1 MILNNLLQKNHS
13 WINWQNPSHKKS
25 GYVVIENGR
34 GNNLLTIKEL
44 TVKNFMS
51 VGNQAQAIDFSNK
64 SLVLVIGENMD
75 LGGDD
80 AGARNGTGKTTIINA
95 LSYVFFG
102 EALTNIR
109 RDNLVNKTNEKGML
123 VSVKFVKNNIEYTI
137 ERGRKPQI
145 FRFYANNI
153 EQNLE
158 SNEAQGENRET
169 QIEINR
175 LMGMTHAMFKNI
187 IALNTYTQ
195 PFLSTKQ
202 AEQREIIEQLLGI
215 TLLSQKA
222 DLLKEKQKAT
232 KQMLTEEKLKIDAKV
247 ASNEKIQESIESLQ
261 IRSNAWA
268 KQKEDDIVS
277 FKEAIAE
284 LEKVDSEIEIEK
296 HKKLQK
302 RNELQ
307 TMLRSFEKEKAY
319 HENSLTKAENTVSKT
334 NADLEY
340 AAQQKCPTCEQEL
353 LDDKHTH
360 LVDKLKVQLTESTDY
375 VTKLKAD
382 LAKIQQ
388 GIDEVG
394 DIGQVPDTY
403 YDTIDEA
410 YNHKGSLKDL
420 QRQLNQ
426 TEKKEDTYA
435 EQIEEMRKSAI
446 QIIDYNKAN
455 ELEDL
460 HRHQDFLYK
469 LLTAKDSFIRT
480 RIIEQNLTYL
490 NQRLAYFLGKVKL
503 PHTVTF
509 QSDLSVRIEELG
521 RELDFDNLSRG
532 ERNRLILSLSWAFR
546 DVWESL
552 YQQINLLFIDEL
564 VDAGMDL
571 SGVESSMA
579 VLKDMSR
586 TQKKNIFLIS
596 HKDEL
601 VSRVNSVLKVVK
613 ENGFTNYANDVD
625 IIV

>member
-1 MILNNLLQKNHS
+1 M
-13 WINWQNPSHKKS
+13 
-25 GYVVIENGR
+25 
-34 GNNLLTIKEL
+34 LTIKEL

-51 VGNQAQAIDFSNK
+51 VGNQAQAINFSNK
-64 SLVLVIGENMD
+64 NLVLVIGENMD

-123 VSVKFVKNNIEYTI
+123 VSVKFVKNNVEYVI
-137 ERGRKPQI
+137 ERGRKPQM

-153 EQNLE
+153 EQNVE

-169 QIEINR
+169 QVEINK
-175 LMGMTHAMFKNI
+175 LMGMTHSMFKNI

-195 PFLSTKQ
+195 PFLSTK
-202 AEQREIIEQLLGI
+202 ANEQREIIEQLLGI

-232 KQMLTEEKLKIDAKV
+232 KQMLLEEKMRIDSMV
-247 ASNEKIQESIESLQ
+247 TSNNKIQESIESLQ

-268 KQKEDDIVS
+268 KQKNEDITS
-277 FKEAIAE
+277 FKEAIAG

-307 TMLRSFEKEKAY
+307 TMVRSLEKEKAY
-319 HENSLTKAENTVSKT
+319 HEDSLTKAENTVSKT

-353 LDDKHTH
+353 LDEKHTH
-360 LVDKLKVQLTESTDY
+360 LVDKLKVQLKESTDY
-375 VTKLKAD
+375 VTKLKSD

-388 GIDEVG
+388 GIDDVG
-394 DIGQVPDTY
+394 DLGRVPETY

-410 YNHKGSLKDL
+410 YNHKGTLQDLK
-420 QRQLNQ
+420 RQLER
-426 TEKKEDTYA
+426 TEKQEDTYA
-435 EQIEEMRKSAI
+435 EQIEEMKKSAL
-446 QIIDYNKAN
+446 QKVDYEKAN

-509 QSDLSVRIEELG
+509 QSDLTVRIEELG

-564 VDAGMDL
+564 VDAGMDI
-571 SGVESSMA
+571 SGVESAMA

-586 TQKKNIFLIS
+586 TQQKNIFLIS

-601 VSRVNSVLKVVK
+601 VSRVNSVLKVTK
-613 ENGFTNYANDVD
+613 ENGFTNYANDVE

>member
-1 MILNNLLQKNHS
+1 
-13 WINWQNPSHKKS
+13 
-25 GYVVIENGR
+25 
-34 GNNLLTIKEL
+34 
-44 TVKNFMS
+44 MS

-123 VSVKFVKNNIEYTI
+123 VSVKFIKNGVTYTI

-145 FRFYANNI
+145 FRFYANDI
-153 EQNLE
+153 EQNTDN
-158 SNEAQGENRET
+158 NEAQGENRET
-169 QIEINR
+169 QVEINK
-175 LMGMTHAMFKNI
+175 LLGMTHSMFKNI

-232 KQMLTEEKLKIDAKV
+232 KQMLTEEKMKIDAKV

-268 KQKEDDIVS
+268 KQKEDDVTS

-284 LEKVDSEIEIEK
+284 LEKVDSEIEIAK

-307 TMLRSFEKEKAY
+307 TMLRSLEKEKAY
-319 HENSLTKAENTVSKT
+319 HENSLTKAESTVTKT

-375 VTKLKAD
+375 VTKLKTD

-394 DIGQVPDTY
+394 DLGQIPDTY

-420 QRQLNQ
+420 QRQLTQ

-435 EQIEEMRKSAI
+435 EQIAEMKKSAI
-446 QIIDYNKAN
+446 QKIDYDKAN

-460 HRHQDFLYK
+460 HRHQEFLYK

-509 QSDLSVRIEELG
+509 QSDLTVRIEELG

-564 VDAGMDL
+564 VDAGMDI

>member
-1 MILNNLLQKNHS
+1 
-13 WINWQNPSHKKS
+13 
-25 GYVVIENGR
+25 
-34 GNNLLTIKEL
+34 
-44 TVKNFMS
+44 MS
-51 VGNQAQAIDFSNK
+51 VGNQAQAIDFANK

-123 VSVKFVKNNIEYTI
+123 VSVKFVKNDITYTI

-153 EQNLE
+153 EQNVE

-169 QIEINR
+169 QIEINK
-175 LMGMTHAMFKNI
+175 LMGMTHSMFKNI

-222 DLLKEKQKAT
+222 DLLKEKQKTT
-232 KQMLTEEKLKIDAKV
+232 KQMLTEEKLKIDAKLS
-247 ASNEKIQESIESLQ
+247 SNEKIQESIESLQ

-268 KQKEDDIVS
+268 KQKEDDIKS
-277 FKEAIAE
+277 FKEAIEE
-284 LEKVDSEIEIEK
+284 LQKVDSEIEIEK
-296 HKKLQK
+296 HKRLQK
-302 RNELQ
+302 HNEMQ
-307 TMLRSFEKEKAY
+307 TALRSLHKEKAY
-319 HENSLTKAENTVSKT
+319 HEDSLTKAENTVERT
-334 NADLEY
+334 LADLKY
-340 AAQQKCPTCEQEL
+340 AEQQKCPTCEQEL
-353 LDDKHTH
+353 KGDKHTH
-360 LVDKLKVQLTESTDY
+360 LVDKLKIQLTESTEY
-375 VTKLKAD
+375 VTKLKSD

-388 GIDEVG
+388 GINEVG
-394 DIGQVPDTY
+394 DLEQVPDTY

-420 QRQLNQ
+420 QRQLKQ

-435 EQIEEMRKSAI
+435 EQIEEMKKSAI
-446 QIIDYNKAN
+446 QKIDYEKAN

-460 HRHQDFLYK
+460 HRHQEFLYK

-490 NQRLAYFLGKVKL
+490 NQRLAFFLGKVKL

-509 QSDLSVRIEELG
+509 QSDLTVRIEELG

-564 VDAGMDL
+564 VDAGMDI

-625 IIV
+625 IIA

>member
-1 MILNNLLQKNHS
+1 
-13 WINWQNPSHKKS
+13 
-25 GYVVIENGR
+25 
-34 GNNLLTIKEL
+34 
-44 TVKNFMS
+44 MS
-51 VGNQAQAIDFSNK
+51 VGNATQSINFTNK
-64 SLVLVIGENMD
+64 NLVLVLGENMD

-109 RDNLVNKTNEKGML
+109 RDNLVNKTNERGML
-123 VSVKFVKNNIEYTI
+123 VGIKFIKNNITYTI

-145 FRFYANNI
+145 FKFFANNI
-153 EQNLE
+153 EQNTD
-158 SNEAQGENRET
+158 SNEAQGENKET
-169 QIEINR
+169 QNEINR
-175 LMGMTHAMFKNI
+175 LIGMTHAMFKNI

-195 PFLSTKQ
+195 PFLATRQ

-222 DLLKEKQKAT
+222 NLLKEKMKASKLET
-232 KQMLTEEKLKIDAKV
+232 TEEKMMIDSKI
-247 ASNEKIQESIESLQ
+247 ASNEKIQESIESLK
-261 IRSNAWA
+261 IRSSAWQT
-268 KQKEDDIVS
+268 QKDEDIKN
-277 FKEAIAE
+277 FNNAIAD
-284 LEKVDSEIEIEK
+284 LEKVDITKELDT
-296 HKKLQK
+296 HKRLQK
-302 RNELQ
+302 HNENYIKLLSLQ
-307 TMLRSFEKEKAY
+307 KEKAY
-319 HENSLTKAENTVSKT
+319 HEDSFTKAKSTVEKTEN
-334 NADLEY
+334 DLEY
-340 AAQQKCPTCEQEL
+340 AQQAKCPTCEQPLHDE
-353 LDDKHTH
+353 KHKQLTN
-360 LVDKLKVQLTESTDY
+360 KLTTTLTESKTD
-375 VTKLKAD
+375 VEKVKND
-382 LAKIQQ
+382 LTKIQQ
-388 GIDEVG
+388 GID
-394 DIGQVPDTY
+394 DIGDLGNTPDTY

-420 QRQLNQ
+420 KRQLSQ
-426 TEKKEDTYA
+426 TEKKDDPYA
-435 EQIEEMRKSAI
+435 EQIEELNKSAI
-446 QIIDYNKAN
+446 QKIDYIKIN
-455 ELEDL
+455 EMEDL
-460 HRHQDFLYK
+460 YRHQEFLYK

-490 NQRLAYFLGKVKL
+490 NQRLAFYLGQVKL
-503 PHTVTF
+503 PHTVVF
-509 QSDLSVRIEELG
+509 QSDLTVQIEELG

-564 VDAGMDL
+564 VDAGMDI

-586 TQKKNIFLIS
+586 TQQKNIFLIS

-613 ENGFTNYANDVD
+613 ENGFTSYANDVD

>member
-1 MILNNLLQKNHS
+1 M
-13 WINWQNPSHKKS
+13 
-25 GYVVIENGR
+25 
-34 GNNLLTIKEL
+34 LTIKEL

-51 VGNQAQAIDFSNK
+51 VGNATQSINFSNK
-64 SLVLVIGENMD
+64 NLVLVIGENLD

-95 LSYVFFG
+95 LSYVFYG

-123 VSVKFVKNNIEYTI
+123 VSVKFIKNNVEYTI
-137 ERGRKPQI
+137 ERGRKPGI
-145 FRFYANNI
+145 FKFYANNI
-153 EQNLE
+153 EQNIE

-169 QIEINR
+169 QQEINK
-175 LMGMTHAMFKNI
+175 LVGMTLAMFKNI
-187 IALNTYTQ
+187 IALNTYTM
-195 PFLSTKQ
+195 PFLATKQ

-222 DLLKEKQKAT
+222 DLLKDKIKTSKTELMGEKY
-232 KQMLTEEKLKIDAKV
+232 KIDSKI
-247 ASNEKIQESIESLQ
+247 ASNEKIQESIESLK
-261 IRSNAWA
+261 IRSSAWQN
-268 KQKEDDIVS
+268 QKEQDS
-277 FKEAIAE
+277 KNFAEAIAE
-284 LEKVDSEIEIEK
+284 LEKVDIKAELDA

-302 RNELQ
+302 HNENYLK
-307 TMLRSFEKEKAY
+307 LLSLNKEKAY
-319 HENSLTKAENTVSKT
+319 HEDSLTKSESNVTKT
-334 NADLEY
+334 QSDLEY
-340 AAQQKCPTCEQEL
+340 MKDAKCPTCEQEL
-353 LDDKHTH
+353 QDEKHKQ
-360 LVDKLKVQLTESTDY
+360 LNDKLLITLTESKTD
-375 VTKLKAD
+375 VEKIKSD

-388 GIDEVG
+388 NIDIIG
-394 DIGQVPDTY
+394 DLGNTPDTY
-403 YDTIDEA
+403 YDSMDEA

-420 QRQLNQ
+420 KRQLEQ
-426 TEKKEDTYA
+426 TDKKDDPYA
-435 EQIEEMRKSAI
+435 EQIEELTKKAI
-446 QIIDYNKAN
+446 QKIDYTKVN
-455 ELEDL
+455 EMEDL
-460 HRHQDFLYK
+460 NRHQDFLYK

-503 PHTVTF
+503 PHTVVF
-509 QSDLSVRIEELG
+509 QPDLSVRIEELG

-546 DVWESL
+546 DVWDSL

-564 VDAGMDL
+564 VDAGMDI

-586 TQKKNIFLIS
+586 TQQKNIFLIS

>member
-1 MILNNLLQKNHS
+1 M
-13 WINWQNPSHKKS
+13 
-25 GYVVIENGR
+25 
-34 GNNLLTIKEL
+34 LTIREL

-51 VGNQAQAIDFSNK
+51 VGNQAQAINFSNK

-123 VSVKFVKNNIEYTI
+123 VSVKFVKNDVEYTI

-145 FRFYANNI
+145 FKFYANDI
-153 EQNLE
+153 EQNTE

-169 QIEINR
+169 QVEINK
-175 LMGMTHAMFKNI
+175 LIGMTHAMFKNI
-187 IALNTYTQ
+187 VALNTYTQ
-195 PFLSTKQ
+195 PFLSTK
-202 AEQREIIEQLLGI
+202 ANEQREIIEQLLGI

-222 DLLKEKQKAT
+222 DLLKDKMKTT
-232 KQMLTEEKLKIDAKV
+232 KQELLEEKYKIDSHVSA
-247 ASNEKIQESIESLQ
+247 NEKIQESIESLK
-261 IRSNAWA
+261 IRSSAWQT
-268 KQKEDDIVS
+268 QKEQDIEK
-277 FKEAIAE
+277 FKNAIAE
-284 LEKVDSEIEIEK
+284 LDKVDIKSELDA
-296 HKKLQK
+296 HKQLQK
-302 RNELQ
+302 HNELQ
-307 TMLRSFEKEKAY
+307 TALRSLEKEKAY
-319 HENSLTKAENTVSKT
+319 HEDSLTKAESNVAKT
-334 NADLEY
+334 ESDLDY
-340 AAQQKCPTCEQEL
+340 AKDAKCPTCEQAL
-353 LDDKHTH
+353 HDDKHQT
-360 LVDKLKVQLTESTDY
+360 LTNKLNTILNENRQDVDKLKS
-375 VTKLKAD
+375 D

-388 GIDEVG
+388 GIDDIG
-394 DIGQVPDTY
+394 DIGRVPDTY

-410 YNHKGSLKDL
+410 YNHKGTLKDL
-420 QRQLNQ
+420 KRQLEQ
-426 TEKKEDTYA
+426 TNRKDDPYA
-435 EQIEEMRKSAI
+435 EQIEELTRTALQK
-446 QIIDYNKAN
+446 IDYTKIN
-455 ELEDL
+455 EMEDL
-460 HRHQDFLYK
+460 YRHQEFLYK

-509 QSDLSVRIEELG
+509 QSDLSVTIEELG

-532 ERNRLILSLSWAFR
+532 ERNRLILSMSWAFR

-564 VDAGMDL
+564 VDAGMDI
-571 SGVESSMA
+571 SGVESSMS
-579 VLKDMSR
+579 VLKEMSR
-586 TQKKNIFLIS
+586 TQNKNIFLIS

-613 ENGFTNYANDVD
+613 ENGFTNYANDVE

>member
-1 MILNNLLQKNHS
+1 
-13 WINWQNPSHKKS
+13 
-25 GYVVIENGR
+25 V
-34 GNNLLTIKEL
+34 LTIKEL

-51 VGNQAQAIDFSNK
+51 VGNATQSINFANK
-64 SLVLVIGENMD
+64 NLVLVIGENLD

-95 LSYVFFG
+95 LSYVFYG

-123 VSVKFVKNNIEYTI
+123 VSVKFVKNDVEYTI
-137 ERGRKPQI
+137 ERGRKPGI
-145 FRFYANNI
+145 FKFFANNI
-153 EQNLE
+153 EQNVE

-169 QIEINR
+169 QQEINK
-175 LMGMTHAMFKNI
+175 LIGMTHAMFKNI

-195 PFLSTKQ
+195 PFLATKQ

-222 DLLKEKQKAT
+222 DLLKEKIKAS
-232 KQMLTEEKLKIDAKV
+232 KNELIEEKYKIDSKI
-247 ASNEKIQESIESLQ
+247 ASNEKIQESIESLK
-261 IRSNAWA
+261 IRSSAWQ
-268 KQKEDDIVS
+268 KQREEDIQK
-277 FKEAIAE
+277 FQEAIAE
-284 LEKVDSEIEIEK
+284 LDKVDIKTELDA
-296 HKKLQK
+296 HKRLQK
-302 RNELQ
+302 HNENYIKLLSLQ
-307 TMLRSFEKEKAY
+307 KEKAY
-319 HENSLTKAENTVSKT
+319 HEDSYTKAKNTVEKT
-334 NADLEY
+334 EGDLEY

-353 LDDKHTH
+353 HDDKHE
-360 LVDKLKVQLTESTDY
+360 QL
-375 VTKLKAD
+375 VTKLKTTLTESKEYTSKLESD

-388 GIDEVG
+388 DIDV
-394 DIGQVPDTY
+394 IGELGNTPDTY
-403 YDTIDEA
+403 YDSIDEA

-420 QRQLNQ
+420 KRQLEQ
-426 TEKKEDTYA
+426 TDKKDDPYA
-435 EQIEEMRKSAI
+435 EQIEELTKKAI
-446 QIIDYNKAN
+446 QKIDYIKVN
-455 ELEDL
+455 EIEDL
-460 HRHQDFLYK
+460 NRHQEFLYK

-503 PHTVTF
+503 PHTVVF
-509 QSDLSVRIEELG
+509 QPDLTVCIEELG

-564 VDAGMDL
+564 VDAGMDI

-579 VLKDMSR
+579 VLKEMSR
-586 TQKKNIFLIS
+586 TQQKNIFLIS

-613 ENGFTNYANDVD
+613 ENGFTNYANDVE

>member
-1 MILNNLLQKNHS
+1 M
-13 WINWQNPSHKKS
+13 
-25 GYVVIENGR
+25 
-34 GNNLLTIKEL
+34 LTIKEL

-51 VGNQAQAIDFSNK
+51 VGNQAQAINFANK

-123 VSVKFVKNNIEYTI
+123 VSVKFVKNNVEYTI

-169 QIEINR
+169 QQEINK

-195 PFLSTKQ
+195 PFLSTK
-202 AEQREIIEQLLGI
+202 ANEQREIIEQLLGI

-222 DLLKEKQKAT
+222 DILKEKQKTT
-232 KQMLTEEKLKIDAKV
+232 KQLLTEEKLKIDAKV
-247 ASNEKIQESIESLQ
+247 ASNEKITESIESLK
-261 IRSNAWA
+261 IRSNAWQT
-268 KQKEDDIVS
+268 QKEEDS
-277 FKEAIAE
+277 KNFAEAIAE
-284 LEKVDSEIEIEK
+284 LEKVDIKAELDA
-296 HKKLQK
+296 HKRLQK
-302 RNELQ
+302 HNENYIKLLSLQ
-307 TMLRSFEKEKAY
+307 KEKAY
-319 HENSLTKAENTVSKT
+319 HEDSYTKAKNTVDKT
-334 NADLEY
+334 VSDLEF
-340 AAQQKCPTCEQEL
+340 AEQQKCPTCEQEL
-353 LDDKHTH
+353 HDDKHTH
-360 LVDKLKVQLTESTDY
+360 LVDKLKTTLTESKEYT
-375 VTKLKAD
+375 TKLESD

-388 GIDEVG
+388 DIDSIG
-394 DIGQVPDTY
+394 DLGNTPDTY
-403 YDTIDEA
+403 YDSIDEA

-420 QRQLNQ
+420 NRQLEQN
-426 TEKKEDTYA
+426 EKKQDPYA
-435 EQIEEMRKSAI
+435 EQVEELTKTAI
-446 QIIDYNKAN
+446 QKIDFDKAN

-460 HRHQDFLYK
+460 HRHQEFLYK

-490 NQRLAYFLGKVKL
+490 NQRLAWFLGKVKL

-509 QSDLSVRIEELG
+509 QSDLTVRIEELG

-564 VDAGMDL
+564 VDAGMDI

-613 ENGFTNYANDVD
+613 ENGFTNYANDVEYK
-625 IIV
+625 I

>member
-1 MILNNLLQKNHS
+1 M
-13 WINWQNPSHKKS
+13 
-25 GYVVIENGR
+25 
-34 GNNLLTIKEL
+34 LTIKEL

-123 VSVKFVKNNIEYTI
+123 VSVKFIKNGVTYTI

-145 FRFYANNI
+145 FRFYANDI
-153 EQNLE
+153 EQNSE

-169 QIEINR
+169 QVEINK
-175 LMGMTHAMFKNI
+175 LMGMTHSMFKNI

-232 KQMLTEEKLKIDAKV
+232 KQMLTEEKLKIDARV

-268 KQKEDDIVS
+268 KQKQEDITS

-307 TMLRSFEKEKAY
+307 TMLRSLEKEKAY
-319 HENSLTKAENTVSKT
+319 HENSLTKAESTVSKT

-340 AAQQKCPTCEQEL
+340 AEQQKCPTCEQEL

-375 VTKLKAD
+375 VTKLKTD
-382 LAKIQQ
+382 LAKIQE

-394 DIGQVPDTY
+394 DLGQIPETY

-410 YNHKGSLKDL
+410 FNHKGSLKDL
-420 QRQLNQ
+420 KRQLEQ

-435 EQIEEMRKSAI
+435 EQIAEMKKSAI
-446 QIIDYNKAN
+446 QEIDYEKAN

-460 HRHQDFLYK
+460 HRHQEFLYK

-509 QSDLSVRIEELG
+509 QSDLTVRIEELG

-564 VDAGMDL
+564 VDAGMDI

>member
-1 MILNNLLQKNHS
+1 M
-13 WINWQNPSHKKS
+13 
-25 GYVVIENGR
+25 
-34 GNNLLTIKEL
+34 LTIKEL

-51 VGNQAQAIDFSNK
+51 VGNQVQAIDFSNK

-109 RDNLVNKTNEKGML
+109 RDNLVNKTNEKAML
-123 VSVKFVKNNIEYTI
+123 VSVKFIKNGVTYTI
-137 ERGRKPQI
+137 ERGRKPQV
-145 FRFYANNI
+145 FRFYANDI
-153 EQNLE
+153 EQKTDD
-158 SNEAQGENRET
+158 NEAQGENRET
-169 QIEINR
+169 QIEINK
-175 LMGMTHAMFKNI
+175 LMGMTHSMFKNI

-195 PFLSTKQ
+195 PFLATKQ

-232 KQMLTEEKLKIDAKV
+232 KQMLTEEKMRIDAKV

-268 KQKEDDIVS
+268 KQKEEDTIN

-284 LEKVDSEIEIEK
+284 LQKVDSETEIEK

-307 TMLRSFEKEKAY
+307 TMLRSLEKEKAY
-319 HENSLTKAENTVSKT
+319 HENSLTKAESTVTKT
-334 NADLEY
+334 KADLEY

-360 LVDKLKVQLTESTDY
+360 LVDKLKIQLTESTDY
-375 VTKLKAD
+375 VTKLKND
-382 LAKIQQ
+382 LDKIQE
-388 GIDEVG
+388 GIEEVG
-394 DIGQVPDTY
+394 DLGQIPETY

-410 YNHKGSLKDL
+410 YNHKSSLQDL
-420 QRQLNQ
+420 KRQLDR
-426 TEKKEDTYA
+426 TEKQKDTYA
-435 EQIEEMRKSAI
+435 EQIDEMKKSAI
-446 QIIDYNKAN
+446 QVIDYNKAN

-509 QSDLSVRIEELG
+509 QSDLTVRIEELG

-564 VDAGMDL
+564 VDAGMDI

-625 IIV
+625 IVV

>member
-1 MILNNLLQKNHS
+1 
-13 WINWQNPSHKKS
+13 
-25 GYVVIENGR
+25 
-34 GNNLLTIKEL
+34 
-44 TVKNFMS
+44 MS
-51 VGNQAQAIDFSNK
+51 VGNATQSINFANK
-64 SLVLVIGENMD
+64 NLVLVIGENMD

-109 RDNLVNKTNEKGML
+109 RDNLVNKTNEKGMM
-123 VSVKFVKNNIEYTI
+123 VSVKFVKNNVEYTI

-145 FRFYANNI
+145 FKFYANSI

-169 QIEINR
+169 QLEINR

-195 PFLSTKQ
+195 PFLSTK
-202 AEQREIIEQLLGI
+202 ANEQREIIEQLLGI

-222 DLLKEKQKAT
+222 DLLKEKQKTT
-232 KQMLTEEKLKIDAKV
+232 KVQLTEEKLKIDQIV
-247 ASNEKIQESIESLQ
+247 ISNKKIEESIESLK
-261 IRSNAWA
+261 IRSAAWQTQKDEDA
-268 KQKEDDIVS
+268 KNFADAIV
-277 FKEAIAE
+277 E
-284 LEKVDSEIEIEK
+284 LEKVDIKEELES
-296 HKKLQK
+296 HKRLQK
-302 RNELQ
+302 HNENYIKLLSLQ
-307 TMLRSFEKEKAY
+307 KEKAY
-319 HENSLTKAENTVSKT
+319 HEDSYTKAKGTVDKTVS
-334 NADLEY
+334 DLEY
-340 AAQQKCPTCEQEL
+340 AAQQRCPTCEQEL
-353 LDDKHTH
+353 HDDKHEQ
-360 LVDKLKVQLTESTDY
+360 LVGKLKATLTESKEY
-375 VTKLKAD
+375 SAKLEND

-388 GIDEVG
+388 DIDEIG
-394 DIGQVPDTY
+394 DLGNTPDTY

-420 QRQLNQ
+420 KRQLDQN
-426 TEKKEDTYA
+426 EKKYDPYA
-435 EQIEEMRKSAI
+435 EQIDELTKSAI
-446 QIIDYNKAN
+446 QKVEYSQAN
-455 ELEDL
+455 DLEDL
-460 HRHQDFLYK
+460 HRHQEFLYK

-490 NQRLAYFLGKVKL
+490 NQRLAFFLGKVKL

-564 VDAGMDL
+564 VDAGMDI

-586 TQKKNIFLIS
+586 TQQKNIFLIS

-613 ENGFTNYANDVD
+613 ENGFTNYAND
-625 IIV
+625 IEYKI

>member
-1 MILNNLLQKNHS
+1 M
-13 WINWQNPSHKKS
+13 
-25 GYVVIENGR
+25 
-34 GNNLLTIKEL
+34 LTIKEL

-51 VGNQAQAIDFSNK
+51 VGNQAQAINFANK

-123 VSVKFVKNNIEYTI
+123 VSVKFVKNNVEYTI

-145 FRFYANNI
+145 FKFYANDI
-153 EQNLE
+153 EQKKE
-158 SNEAQGENRET
+158 SNEAQGENKET

-222 DLLKEKQKAT
+222 DLLKDKQKAT
-232 KQMLTEEKLKIDAKV
+232 KQLLTEEKLKIDAIV
-247 ASNEKIQESIESLQ
+247 VSNEKIEESIESLK

-268 KQKEDDIVS
+268 SQKQDDIKS
-277 FKEAIAE
+277 FQEAIAE

-302 RNELQ
+302 HNENYLKLLGLQ
-307 TMLRSFEKEKAY
+307 KEKAY
-319 HENSLTKAENTVSKT
+319 HEDSFTKAKSTVDKT
-334 NADLEY
+334 ESDLEY

-360 LVDKLKVQLTESTDY
+360 LVDKLKATLTESKEY
-375 VTKLKAD
+375 SSKLESD

-388 GIDEVG
+388 DIDAIG
-394 DIGQVPDTY
+394 DLGNTPNTY
-403 YDTIDEA
+403 YDSMDEA
-410 YNHKGSLKDL
+410 YNHKGSLQDL
-420 QRQLNQ
+420 KRQLKQ
-426 TEKKEDTYA
+426 TEQKEDVYA
-435 EQIEEMRKSAI
+435 EQIEEMQKTAI
-446 QIIDYNKAN
+446 QKVDYNQAN

-460 HRHQDFLYK
+460 HRHQEFLYK

-490 NQRLAYFLGKVKL
+490 NQRLAFFLGKVKL

-509 QSDLSVRIEELG
+509 QSDLTVTIEELG

-564 VDAGMDL
+564 VDAGMDI

-579 VLKDMSR
+579 VLKEMSR
-586 TQKKNIFLIS
+586 TQQKNIFLIS

>member
-1 MILNNLLQKNHS
+1 MLI
-13 WINWQNPSHKKS
+13 
-25 GYVVIENGR
+25 
-34 GNNLLTIKEL
+34 IKEL

-51 VGNQAQAIDFSNK
+51 VGNQVQAINFSDK

-123 VSVKFVKNNIEYTI
+123 VSVKFIKNNIEYTI
-137 ERGRKPQI
+137 ERGRKPQV
-145 FRFYANNI
+145 FKFYANNI
-153 EQNLE
+153 EQNME

-169 QIEINR
+169 QVEINK

-222 DLLKEKQKAT
+222 DLLREKQKAT
-232 KQMLTEEKLKIDAKV
+232 KQLLTEEKLTIDAKV
-247 ASNEKIQESIESLQ
+247 VSNSKIQESMESLK
-261 IRSNAWA
+261 IRSNAWT
-268 KQKEDDIVS
+268 KQKAQDIKS
-277 FKEAIAE
+277 FTEAITE
-284 LEKVDSEIEIEK
+284 LEKVDIKAELDS
-296 HKKLQK
+296 HKRLQK
-302 RNELQ
+302 HNEMQTALRNLQ
-307 TMLRSFEKEKAY
+307 KEKAY
-319 HENSLTKAENTVSKT
+319 HDDSLTKAESTVTKT
-334 NADLEY
+334 EQDLKYSE
-340 AAQQKCPTCEQEL
+340 QERCPTCEQSL
-353 LDDKHTH
+353 QGDKHQH
-360 LVDKLKVQLTESTDY
+360 LVSKLREQLTESTDY
-375 VTKLKAD
+375 VTKLKSD
-382 LAKIQQ
+382 LTKIQQ
-388 GIDEVG
+388 GIDEIG
-394 DIGQVPDTY
+394 DLGNIPDTY
-403 YDTIDEA
+403 YDSIDEA
-410 YNHKGSLKDL
+410 HDHKGSLKDL
-420 QRQLNQ
+420 KRQLEH
-426 TEKKEDTYA
+426 TEKKDDVYA
-435 EQIEEMRKSAI
+435 EQIEEMQNKAI
-446 QIIDYNKAN
+446 QKIDYEKAN

-564 VDAGMDL
+564 VDAGMDI

>member
-1 MILNNLLQKNHS
+1 
-13 WINWQNPSHKKS
+13 
-25 GYVVIENGR
+25 
-34 GNNLLTIKEL
+34 
-44 TVKNFMS
+44 MS

-95 LSYVFFG
+95 LSYVFYG

-123 VSVKFVKNNIEYTI
+123 VSVKFIKNGITYTI

-145 FRFYANNI
+145 FRFYANDI
-153 EQNLE
+153 EQKAD

-169 QIEINR
+169 QVEINK
-175 LMGMTHAMFKNI
+175 LLGMTHAMFKNI
-187 IALNTYTQ
+187 VALNTYTQ

-222 DLLKEKQKAT
+222 DLLREKQKAT
-232 KQMLTEEKLKIDAKV
+232 KQLLTEEKMRLDAKV
-247 ASNEKIQESIESLQ
+247 ASNEKIQESIESLK
-261 IRSNAWA
+261 IRSAAWS
-268 KQKEDDIVS
+268 KQKSQDIES

-302 RNELQ
+302 HNEAQTALRNL
-307 TMLRSFEKEKAY
+307 MREKAY
-319 HENSLTKAENTVSKT
+319 HEDSLTKAESTVHKT
-334 NADLEY
+334 EKDLEFAE
-340 AAQQKCPTCEQEL
+340 AAKCPTCEQAL
-353 LDDKHTH
+353 HDDKHEH
-360 LVDKLKVQLTESTDY
+360 LVGKLKTTLTENREYADKLKS
-375 VTKLKAD
+375 D
-382 LAKIQQ
+382 LAQIQQ
-388 GIDEVG
+388 AIDDIG
-394 DIGQVPDTY
+394 DLGQVPDTY

-410 YNHKGSLKDL
+410 YNHKGSLQDL
-420 QRQLNQ
+420 KRQLEH

-435 EQIEEMRKSAI
+435 EQIAELEKKAI
-446 QIIDYNKAN
+446 QEVDYERAN

-490 NQRLAYFLGKVKL
+490 NQRLAFFLGKVKL

-564 VDAGMDL
+564 VDAGMDI

-579 VLKDMSR
+579 VLKDMAR
-586 TQKKNIFLIS
+586 TQQKNIFLIS

-601 VSRVNSVLKVVK
+601 ISRVNSVLKVVK

-625 IIV
+625 IVI

>member
-1 MILNNLLQKNHS
+1 VAIKNG
-13 WINWQNPSHKKS
+13 K
-25 GYVVIENGR
+25 

-51 VGNQAQAIDFSNK
+51 VGNQAQAIKFANK
-64 SLVLVIGENMD
+64 NLVLVIGENMD

-145 FRFYANNI
+145 FKFYANNI
-153 EQNLE
+153 EQNVE

-169 QIEINR
+169 QIEINK

-195 PFLSTKQ
+195 PFLSTK
-202 AEQREIIEQLLGI
+202 ANEQREIIEQLLGI

-232 KQMLTEEKLKIDAKV
+232 KQILTEEKLKIDAKV
-247 ASNEKIQESIESLQ
+247 ASNEKITESIESLK
-261 IRSNAWA
+261 IRSSAWQ
-268 KQKEDDIVS
+268 KQKGEDSKS
-277 FKEAIAE
+277 FAEAIAE
-284 LEKVDSEIEIEK
+284 LEKVDIKAELDA
-296 HKKLQK
+296 HKRLQK
-302 RNELQ
+302 HNENYIKLLSLQ
-307 TMLRSFEKEKAY
+307 KEKAY
-319 HENSLTKAENTVSKT
+319 HENSYTKAKNTVDKT
-334 NADLEY
+334 VSDLEY

-353 LDDKHTH
+353 KDDKHEQ
-360 LVDKLKVQLTESTDY
+360 LVGKLKATLTESKEY
-375 VTKLKAD
+375 SGKLESD

-388 GIDEVG
+388 DIDEIG
-394 DIGQVPDTY
+394 DLGNTPDTY
-403 YDTIDEA
+403 YDAMDEA

-420 QRQLNQ
+420 KRQLEQN
-426 TEKKEDTYA
+426 EKKQDPYA
-435 EQIEEMRKSAI
+435 EQVEELTKSAI
-446 QIIDYNKAN
+446 QKIDYTKVN

-460 HRHQDFLYK
+460 HRHQEFLYK

-490 NQRLAYFLGKVKL
+490 NQRLAFFLGKVKL

-509 QSDLSVRIEELG
+509 QSDLTVRIEELG

-564 VDAGMDL
+564 VDAGMDI

-586 TQKKNIFLIS
+586 TQQKNIFLIS

-613 ENGFTNYANDVD
+613 ENGFTNYANDVE
-625 IIV
+625 IVV

>member
-1 MILNNLLQKNHS
+1 M
-13 WINWQNPSHKKS
+13 
-25 GYVVIENGR
+25 
-34 GNNLLTIKEL
+34 LTIKEI

-51 VGNQAQAIDFSNK
+51 VGNQAQAIDFANK

-123 VSVKFVKNNIEYTI
+123 VSVKFVKNNVTYTI

-153 EQNLE
+153 EQSVE

-169 QIEINR
+169 QIEINK

-232 KQMLTEEKLKIDAKV
+232 KQMLTEEKLKIDARV

-268 KQKEDDIVS
+268 KQKDDDIKS
-277 FKEAIAE
+277 FQEAIAE

-307 TMLRSFEKEKAY
+307 KC
-319 HENSLTKAENTVSKT
+319 SK
-334 NADLEY
+334 
-340 AAQQKCPTCEQEL
+340 
-353 LDDKHTH
+353 
-360 LVDKLKVQLTESTDY
+360 
-375 VTKLKAD
+375 
-382 LAKIQQ
+382 
-388 GIDEVG
+388 
-394 DIGQVPDTY
+394 
-403 YDTIDEA
+403 
-410 YNHKGSLKDL
+410 
-420 QRQLNQ
+420 R
-426 TEKKEDTYA
+426 
-435 EQIEEMRKSAI
+435 
-446 QIIDYNKAN
+446 
-455 ELEDL
+455 
-460 HRHQDFLYK
+460 
-469 LLTAKDSFIRT
+469 
-480 RIIEQNLTYL
+480 
-490 NQRLAYFLGKVKL
+490 
-503 PHTVTF
+503 
-509 QSDLSVRIEELG
+509 
-521 RELDFDNLSRG
+521 
-532 ERNRLILSLSWAFR
+532 
-546 DVWESL
+546 
-552 YQQINLLFIDEL
+552 
-564 VDAGMDL
+564 
-571 SGVESSMA
+571 
-579 VLKDMSR
+579 
-586 TQKKNIFLIS
+586 
-596 HKDEL
+596 
-601 VSRVNSVLKVVK
+601 K
-613 ENGFTNYANDVD
+613 EN
-625 IIV
+625 

>member
-1 MILNNLLQKNHS
+1 M
-13 WINWQNPSHKKS
+13 
-25 GYVVIENGR
+25 
-34 GNNLLTIKEL
+34 LTIKEL

-51 VGNQAQAIDFSNK
+51 VGNATQSINFANK
-64 SLVLVIGENMD
+64 NLVLVIGENLD

-95 LSYVFFG
+95 LSYVFYG

-123 VSVKFVKNNIEYTI
+123 VSVKFVKNNVEYTI
-137 ERGRKPQI
+137 ERGRKPGI
-145 FRFYANNI
+145 FKFYANNI
-153 EQNLE
+153 EQNTD

-169 QIEINR
+169 QQEINK
-175 LMGMTHAMFKNI
+175 LVGMTLAMFKNI
-187 IALNTYTQ
+187 IALNTYTL
-195 PFLSTKQ
+195 PFLATKQ

-222 DLLKEKQKAT
+222 DLLKEKMKAT
-232 KQMLTEEKLKIDAKV
+232 KTEVLEEKYKIDSKMS
-247 ASNEKIQESIESLQ
+247 SNEKIQESIESLK
-261 IRSNAWA
+261 IRSSAWQT
-268 KQKEDDIVS
+268 QKEEDS
-277 FKEAIAE
+277 AKFKEAIVE
-284 LEKVDSEIEIEK
+284 LEKVDIKAELDA

-302 RNELQ
+302 HNENYIKQLS
-307 TMLRSFEKEKAY
+307 LNKEKAY
-319 HENSLTKAENTVSKT
+319 HEDSLTKAETNITKT
-334 NADLEY
+334 ETDLEF
-340 AAQQKCPTCEQEL
+340 AKDAKCPTCEQSLHDE
-353 LDDKHTH
+353 KHKH
-360 LVDKLKVQLTESTDY
+360 LTEQLTETLTESKTY
-375 VTKLKAD
+375 SEKLKSD

-388 GIDEVG
+388 DIDTIG
-394 DIGQVPDTY
+394 DLGQTPDTY
-403 YDTIDEA
+403 YDSIDEA

-420 QRQLNQ
+420 QRQLEQ
-426 TEKKEDTYA
+426 TEKKNDPYA
-435 EQIEEMRKSAI
+435 EQIEELTKKAI
-446 QIIDYNKAN
+446 QKIDYTKVN
-455 ELEDL
+455 EMEDL
-460 HRHQDFLYK
+460 HRHQEFLYK

-490 NQRLAYFLGKVKL
+490 NQRLAFFLGKVKL
-503 PHTVTF
+503 PHTVVF
-509 QSDLSVRIEELG
+509 QPDLTVRIEELG

-564 VDAGMDL
+564 VDAGMDI

-579 VLKDMSR
+579 VLKEMSR
-586 TQKKNIFLIS
+586 TQQKNIFLIS

-613 ENGFTNYANDVD
+613 ENGFTNYANDVE

>member
-1 MILNNLLQKNHS
+1 M
-13 WINWQNPSHKKS
+13 
-25 GYVVIENGR
+25 
-34 GNNLLTIKEL
+34 LTIKEL

-123 VSVKFVKNNIEYTI
+123 VSVKFIKNDITYTI
-137 ERGRKPQI
+137 ERGRKPQV
-145 FRFYANNI
+145 FRFYANDI
-153 EQNLE
+153 EQNIE

-169 QIEINR
+169 QQEINR

-222 DLLKEKQKAT
+222 DLLKEKQKTT
-232 KQMLTEEKLKIDAKV
+232 KQMLTEEKLKIDAKLS
-247 ASNEKIQESIESLQ
+247 SNEKIQESIESLQ

-268 KQKEDDIVS
+268 KQKEDDIKS
-277 FKEAIAE
+277 FKEAIEE
-284 LEKVDSEIEIEK
+284 LQKVDSEIEIEK
-296 HKKLQK
+296 HKRLQK
-302 RNELQ
+302 HNEMQ
-307 TMLRSFEKEKAY
+307 TALRSLHKEKAY
-319 HENSLTKAENTVSKT
+319 HEDSLTKAENTVERT
-334 NADLEY
+334 LADLKY
-340 AAQQKCPTCEQEL
+340 AEQQKCPTCEQEL
-353 LDDKHTH
+353 RGDKHTH
-360 LVDKLKVQLTESTDY
+360 LVDKLKIQLTESTEY
-375 VTKLKAD
+375 VTKLKSD

-388 GIDEVG
+388 GINQVG
-394 DIGQVPDTY
+394 DLGQVPDTY

-420 QRQLNQ
+420 QRQLKQ

-435 EQIEEMRKSAI
+435 EQIAEMKKSAI
-446 QIIDYNKAN
+446 QKIDYEKAN

-490 NQRLAYFLGKVKL
+490 NQRLAFFLGKVKL

-509 QSDLSVRIEELG
+509 QSDLTVRIEELG

-564 VDAGMDL
+564 VDAGMDI

>member
-1 MILNNLLQKNHS
+1 
-13 WINWQNPSHKKS
+13 
-25 GYVVIENGR
+25 
-34 GNNLLTIKEL
+34 
-44 TVKNFMS
+44 MS
-51 VGNQAQAIDFSNK
+51 VGNQAQAINFANK
-64 SLVLVIGENMD
+64 NLVLVIGENMD

-102 EALTNIR
+102 EALTQIR

-123 VSVKFVKNNIEYTI
+123 VSIKFTKNNIDYTI
-137 ERGRKPQI
+137 ERGRKPGV
-145 FRFYANNI
+145 FKFYANNI
-153 EQNLE
+153 EQNTE

-169 QIEINR
+169 QSEINK
-175 LMGMTHAMFKNI
+175 LLGMTHAMFKNI
-187 IALNTYTQ
+187 IALNTYTL

-215 TLLSQKA
+215 TLLSQKS
-222 DLLKEKQKAT
+222 DMLKEQMKAS
-232 KQMLTEEKLKIDAKV
+232 KHEIAEEKIKIDTKI

-261 IRSNAWA
+261 IRSSAWQ
-268 KQKEDDIVS
+268 KQKDADIIR
-277 FKEAIAE
+277 FTEAIQN
-284 LEKVDSEIEIEK
+284 LEKVDIKAELDA
-296 HKKLQK
+296 HKRLQ
-302 RNELQ
+302 RHNEMQTALRGLQ
-307 TMLRSFEKEKAY
+307 KEKAY
-319 HENSLTKAENTVSKT
+319 HEDALTKAENSVEKNIT
-334 NADLEY
+334 DLKFAE
-340 AAQQKCPTCEQEL
+340 QQKCPTCEQEL
-353 LDDKHTH
+353 HDDKHTH
-360 LVDKLKVQLTESTDY
+360 LVDRLKLQLTESTDY
-375 VTKLKAD
+375 TTKLKND

-394 DIGQVPDTY
+394 DIGQLPDTY
-403 YDTIDEA
+403 YDSLDEA
-410 YNHKGSLKDL
+410 YNHKGTLKDL
-420 QRQLNQ
+420 SRQLEQ
-426 TEKKEDTYA
+426 TQEKEDPYA
-435 EQIEEMRKSAI
+435 EQIVELNKSAI
-446 QIIDYNKAN
+446 QKIDYTTMN

-490 NQRLAYFLGKVKL
+490 NQRLAYYLGQVKL
-503 PHTVTF
+503 PHTVVF
-509 QSDLSVRIEELG
+509 QSDLSVQIEELG

-564 VDAGMDL
+564 VDAGMDA
-571 SGVESSMA
+571 SGVESSIA

-586 TQKKNIFLIS
+586 TQQKNIFLIS

-613 ENGFTNYANDVD
+613 ENGFTNYANDVEV
-625 IIV
+625 II

>member
-1 MILNNLLQKNHS
+1 MLI
-13 WINWQNPSHKKS
+13 
-25 GYVVIENGR
+25 
-34 GNNLLTIKEL
+34 IKEL

-109 RDNLVNKTNEKGML
+109 RDNLVNKTNGKGML
-123 VSVKFVKNNIEYTI
+123 VSVKFIKNGVTYTI

-145 FRFYANNI
+145 FKFYANDI

-169 QIEINR
+169 QLEINR

-195 PFLSTKQ
+195 PFLSTK
-202 AEQREIIEQLLGI
+202 ANEQREIIEQLLGI

-232 KQMLTEEKLKIDAKV
+232 KQLLTEEKLTIDARV
-247 ASNEKIQESIESLQ
+247 VSNAKIGESIESLK
-261 IRSNAWA
+261 IRSRAWS
-268 KQKEDDIVS
+268 KQKEEDVKS
-277 FKEAIAE
+277 FNEAISE
-284 LEKVDSEIEIEK
+284 LEKVDSDIEIAK

-302 RNELQ
+302 HNEMQ
-307 TMLRSFEKEKAY
+307 TALRSLQKEKAY
-319 HENSLTKAENTVSKT
+319 HEDSFTKAESTVGKT
-334 NADLEY
+334 EKDLEFAE
-340 AAQQKCPTCEQEL
+340 AAKCPTCEQEL
-353 LDDKHTH
+353 HDDKHEH
-360 LVDKLKVQLTESTDY
+360 LVGKLKSTLTESKDY
-375 VTKLKAD
+375 TEKLKGD

-388 GIDEVG
+388 DIDTIG
-394 DIGQVPDTY
+394 DLGNMPDTY

-420 QRQLNQ
+420 KRQLEQ
-426 TEKKEDTYA
+426 TEKKEDVYA
-435 EQIEEMRKSAI
+435 EQIEEMQNKAI
-446 QIIDYNKAN
+446 QKIDYEKAN

-460 HRHQDFLYK
+460 HRHQEFLYK

-564 VDAGMDL
+564 IDAGMDI